1 MTHYVTG
8 ALCMCE
14 IIVTGGDIIVF
25 LLCDDT
31 VCQSDRLSVL
41 ASHSANNWFCLI
53 HAQIPEC

>member
-1 MTHYVTG
+1 
-8 ALCMCE
+8 MCE